1 MDAKTSEQTNGP
13 HNRKKNI
20 RTPFS
25 RPPLVVSWIS
35 GRRSRTFFTGFSHDE
50 SSGEEKKRRDGR
62 AFRGRRSG
70 VYVIAGWWTLV
81 YLRKRAKQAPFL
93 LLALSSSHYPSSLSL
108 IKAAPLFIKFHE
120 RNRVTCN
127 RGGKK
132 KMKKRLRSEQPL
144 RDWALKNVDDKKVL
158 ASFIYFFRN
167 ETSFREITREIFLL
181 GLMFNEM
188 SFSINMYVQFGSI

>member
-1 MDAKTSEQTNGP
+1 MDHIIARKTSGHPSRVPPSPSRCLVDFGTALENVFHGLFT
-13 HNRKKNI
+13 RWVI
-20 RTPFS
+20 RW
-25 RPPLVVSWIS
+25 R
-35 GRRSRTFFTGFSHDE
+35 
-50 SSGEEKKRRDGR
+50 KKRRDGR

-132 KMKKRLRSEQPL
+132 KKKWKRGYEANSHFAIEPWKTWTIKRYSRLLYISFVMRLCSE
-144 RDWALKNVDDKKVL
+144 K
-158 ASFIYFFRN
+158 
-167 ETSFREITREIFLL
+167 
-181 GLMFNEM
+181 
-188 SFSINMYVQFGSI
+188 

>member
-25 RPPLVVSWIS
+25 RPSFPLSL
-35 GRRSRTFFTGFSHDE
+35 SRGFRDGARERFSRAFHTMSHPV
-50 SSGEEKKRRDGR
+50 KKKKKRDGR

-81 YLRKRAKQAPFL
+81 YLRKRARQAPFL

-132 KMKKRLRSEQPL
+132 KWKRGYEANSHFAIEPWKTWTIKRYSRLLYISFVMRLRSE
-144 RDWALKNVDDKKVL
+144 K
-158 ASFIYFFRN
+158 
-167 ETSFREITREIFLL
+167 
-181 GLMFNEM
+181 
-188 SFSINMYVQFGSI
+188 

>member
-132 KMKKRLRSEQPL
+132 KWKRGYEANSHFAIEPWKTWTIKRYSRLLYISFVMRLRSE
-144 RDWALKNVDDKKVL
+144 K
-158 ASFIYFFRN
+158 
-167 ETSFREITREIFLL
+167 
-181 GLMFNEM
+181 
-188 SFSINMYVQFGSI
+188 